1 MPEHA
6 VIGGTGL
13 EKLGERNGE
22 KRVVATPFG
31 DAEIHCSRDG
41 VAFVSRHRADHSL
54 APHRVNFRANVHA
67 LSALG
72 VKNVVAVYAVG
83 SITDA
88 LPPGTAGVVA
98 DFIDF
103 SGRGGNTFF
112 DGAAFPLKHADMT
125 RLVCEPLAERF
136 ARAARECGLPLR
148 ERRGVYAMTAGPRLE
163 TPAEIRALRA
173 LGADFVG
180 MTMGTEAPL
189 CVEAGMRFLPIA
201 FSVNWAAGVEKR
213 DDVGFISDEETAE
226 ISEKITRAAVRALLS

>member
-1 MPEHA
+1 
-6 VIGGTGL
+6 
-13 EKLGERNGE
+13 
-22 KRVVATPFG
+22 
-31 DAEIHCSRDG
+31 
-41 VAFVSRHRADHSL
+41 
-54 APHRVNFRANVHA
+54 
-67 LSALG
+67 
-72 VKNVVAVYAVG
+72 
-83 SITDA
+83 
-88 LPPGTAGVVA
+88 
-98 DFIDF
+98 
-103 SGRGGNTFF
+103 
-112 DGAAFPLKHADMT
+112 MT